1 MRRRRADAERNRDK
15 LLDAAS
21 ALVMEGRGA
30 LSLAA
35 VAERAGVGIGTL
47 YRHFHSRDA
56 LLAALYRNEVERLQ
70 AAAETL
76 ARELPPLEA
85 LKAWLDRYAALMM
98 VKHGFADAM
107 KSAMKSDAEIFT
119 DSRSRLASALTSL
132 LDAAADAGAVRCDVQ
147 AEDILIAVAAQV
159 SASLHGEGAEKR
171 CRRLLGLTLDGLR
184 YGAVADR
191 PDLTAADRPPLEVD
205 VASA

>member
-1 MRRRRADAERNRDK
+1 MRRRRADAERNREK

-21 ALVMEGRGA
+21 ALVMEGRGE

-56 LLAALYRNEVERLQ
+56 LLAGLYRNEVERLHD
-70 AAAETL
+70 AAGTL
-76 ARELPPLEA
+76 ARDLPPLDA

-98 VKHGFADAM
+98 VKYGFADAM
-107 KSAMKSDAEIFT
+107 KSAVKSDAEIFT
-119 DSRSRLASALTSL
+119 HSRSRLRAALSSL
-132 LDAAADAGAVRCDVQ
+132 LDAAADAGVVRCDAQ

-159 SASLHGEGAEKR
+159 SASLSGEGAQKR
-171 CRRLLGLTLDGLR
+171 CERLLGLTLDGLR
-184 YGAVADR
+184 YGAVAV
-191 PDLTAADRPPLEVD
+191 PA
-205 VASA
+205 

>member
-1 MRRRRADAERNRDK
+1 LRRRRADAERNREK

-21 ALVMEGRGA
+21 ALVMEGRGE

-56 LLAALYRNEVERLQ
+56 LLAGLYRNEVERLHD
-70 AAAETL
+70 AAGTL
-76 ARELPPLEA
+76 ARDLPPLDA

-98 VKHGFADAM
+98 VKYGFADAM
-107 KSAMKSDAEIFT
+107 KSAVKSDAEIFT
-119 DSRSRLASALTSL
+119 HSRSRLRAALSSL
-132 LDAAADAGAVRCDVQ
+132 LDAAADAGVVRCDAQ

-159 SASLHGEGAEKR
+159 SASLSGEGAQKR
-171 CRRLLGLTLDGLR
+171 CERLLGLTLDGLR
-184 YGAVADR
+184 YGAVAV
-191 PDLTAADRPPLEVD
+191 PA
-205 VASA
+205 